1 MAGSS
6 STERRSVA
14 LSHGALS
21 FLESGAGSALV
32 LLHGV
37 GSAAHSW
44 RAQLAAL
51 GARHRVIAWDAPG
64 YRESAP
70 LAPEAPRADDYA
82 QALVELLDA
91 LGVARVHLVG
101 HSLGALIAG
110 RFARLH
116 PARILSLT
124 LASCALGHA
133 HLPADERTRLLMSRL
148 DDLRDLGP
156 RAMAEKRGPRLLGP
170 HAAPEHVRAVVD
182 TMAGVDPHGYGQAA
196 RMLSGGDLIADIA
209 ALPGDMPVQFVW
221 GSADVITP
229 PAANERAAGA
239 RPGAA
244 RHVLE
249 GAGHACYVEQ
259 ADAFNDVLTRF
270 TRAHEQPGGERS

>member
-1 MAGSS
+1 MADSS
-6 STERRSVA
+6 STERHSVTLA
-14 LSHGALS
+14 HGALS
-21 FLESGAGSALV
+21 FLEAGAGSPLV

-37 GSAAHSW
+37 GSAAQSW

-51 GARHRVIAWDAPG
+51 GAQHRVIAWDAPG
-64 YRESAP
+64 YRDSAP
-70 LAPEAPRADDYA
+70 LAPKAPRADDYA

-91 LGVARVHLVG
+91 LGVGRVHLVG

-116 PARILSLT
+116 PERLLSLT

-133 HLPADERTRLLMSRL
+133 PLPADERTRLLMSRL
-148 DDLRDLGP
+148 DDLRDLGA

-170 HAAPEHVRAVVD
+170 DAAPEHVRAVVD
-182 TMAGVDPHGYGQAA
+182 TMAGVHPHGYGQAA
-196 RMLSGGDLIADIA
+196 RMLSGGDLIADIR
-209 ALPGDMPVQFVW
+209 ALPAAMPVQFVW

-229 PAANERAAGA
+229 PAANERAADA

-259 ADAFNDVLTRF
+259 ADAFNDVLARF
-270 TRAHEQPGGERS
+270 TRAHEQAGGERT